1 MTMSRESIAAAL
13 FALASST
20 AGFVTTSRRLKHWSD
35 VPAEDQPALFQSQGN
50 ESIDTAVQKMGGPN
64 THRLAFKLYVYVHN
78 TDPTAAPA
86 SLLNPIVDAIEAK
99 LTPTPGTKQTL
110 GGLAQ
115 HAFISGAIETDE
127 GVLGDQA
134 VAIIPIEVLAV

>member
-1 MTMSRESIAAAL
+1 VNRESVAAAL

-20 AGFVTTSRRLKHWSD
+20 AGFITTSRRLKHWSD
-35 VPAEDQPALFQSQGN
+35 VPAEDQPALFQAQGK
-50 ESIDTAVQKMGGPN
+50 ESVDVQVQKMGGPN
-64 THRLAFKLYVYVHN
+64 THKLAFQLYVYVHN
-78 TDPTAAPA
+78 TDPTIAPA
-86 SLLNPIVDAIEAK
+86 SLLNPILDAIEAK

-110 GGLAQ
+110 GGLVQ

-134 VAIIPIEVLAV
+134 VAIIPVEVLAV